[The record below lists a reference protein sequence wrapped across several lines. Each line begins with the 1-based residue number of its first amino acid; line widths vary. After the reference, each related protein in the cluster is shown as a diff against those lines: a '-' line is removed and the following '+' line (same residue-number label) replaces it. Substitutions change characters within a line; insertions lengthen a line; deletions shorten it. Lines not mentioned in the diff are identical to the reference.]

1 MFHIERENAMADTRA
16 DTRQEN
22 KSSQKTEESFRGTGE
37 QAAEQTRRI
46 GQAAAKAGEDLS
58 GVSADFLRQNTE
70 MLQNTWRF
78 GVETAS
84 AVMNRSTDQLG
95 RTFGWTGDEAQQAA
109 ERSVRNTQTVMDS
122 AAAVSK
128 GMNEI
133 SREYFQFARRQ
144 MEKNMER
151 LNELWRCR
159 TPHELAAVQ
168 SDLIRETMTGALE
181 SSRRVADMSLKV
193 ADDAGKRI
201 SGNMQRAA

>member
-1 MFHIERENAMADTRA
+1 MKREKVMA

-22 KSSQKTEESFRGTGE
+22 KSSQKTEESLRGAGE

-46 GQAAAKAGEDLS
+46 GQTAAKAGEDLS

-70 MLQNTWRF
+70 ILQNTWRF
-78 GVETAS
+78 GMEAATS
-84 AVMNRSTDQLG
+84 VMNRSTDQLG
-95 RTFGWTGDEAQQAA
+95 RTFGWTGDETQQAA

-128 GMNEI
+128 GLNEI
-133 SREYFQFARRQ
+133 SREYCQFARRQ
-144 MEKNMER
+144 LESNMER

-181 SSRRVADMSLKV
+181 SSRRVADMSMKV

-201 SGNMQRAA
+201 SGNIQRAA